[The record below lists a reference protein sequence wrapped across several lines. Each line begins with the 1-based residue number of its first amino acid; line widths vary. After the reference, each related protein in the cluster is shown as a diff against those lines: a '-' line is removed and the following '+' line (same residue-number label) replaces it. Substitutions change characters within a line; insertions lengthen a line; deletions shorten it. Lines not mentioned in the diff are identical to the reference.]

1 MPEILRSEGFLL
13 WALCGI
19 GGTALLVFW
28 WAIRKYFFTAHD
40 GARLAEKVAEEGATL
55 AARIDEHDHQL
66 ITLREQ
72 IRNLPSSAE
81 LVDVRLSVTT
91 LRGEIAANTAVMEK
105 VQSDVSTV
113 RRQLELLNQHL
124 LTL

>member
-1 MPEILRSEGFLL
+1 MPQILQSEGFLL

-40 GARLAEKVAEEGATL
+40 GARLAEKVAEGGASL

-66 ITLREQ
+66 IALREQ
-72 IRNLPSSAE
+72 MQVLPTRE
-81 LVDVRLSVTT
+81 EVTDVRLSVAD
-91 LRGEIAANTAVMEK
+91 LRGGIAANTAVMEQ
-105 VQSDVSTV
+105 VQADVGTV
-113 RRQLELLNQHL
+113 RRQLEILNQHL
-124 LTL
+124 LSL

>member
-72 IRNLPSSAE
+72 MRNLPSSAE
-81 LVDVRLSVTT
+81 LMDVRLSVTT

>member
-72 IRNLPSSAE
+72 MRSLPSSAE